1 MEDEQSMSLQSVFFR
16 MWTDIVLNDLTE
28 IIERIPVIKLI
39 ILVISNGMA
48 VLQIYDHWTLCA
60 DNFFIMRSQ
69 TLN

>member
-1 MEDEQSMSLQSVFFR
+1 MCMEDERSMSLQSVFFR

-48 VLQIYDHWTLCA
+48 VL
-60 DNFFIMRSQ
+60 
-69 TLN
+69 